1 MFVVNK
7 ASLPKYWVAYSN
19 RVEERIGEC
28 LHDFGTEFKTYEE
41 AYSHAKLSKTAILE
55 RDYSYLKNAIT
66 KFELTIYGIRALW
79 NKNIKALLENYY
91 KDLAE
96 AKAAF
101 DNPPEPHVVLLPQ
114 MIPVEGTRLHIG
126 TKVYTVDTYNLSFS
140 EGEVTE
146 EIIQY
151 YSFHPDGVPATYKLS
166 DGTEYVKSN
175 LNSGVSNIEFYLQK
189 QEAIDTLD
197 RLLQLRIRELED
209 QRSAL

>member
-1 MFVVNK
+1 VFVVNK

-28 LHDFGTEFKTYEE
+28 LHNTGTEFKTYKE
-41 AYSHAKLSKTAILE
+41 AYNHAKLSKTAILE

-101 DNPPEPHVVLLPQ
+101 YNPPEPHVVLLPQ
-114 MIPVEGTRLHIG
+114 MIHVEGTRLHIG
-126 TKVYTVDTYNLSFS
+126 TKVYTVNTYNFSLS

-146 EIIQY
+146 EIISY
-151 YSFHPDGVPATYKLS
+151 YSSHPDGVLATYKL
-166 DGTEYVKSN
+166 DNGKYVKSD
-175 LNSGVSNIEFYLQK
+175 LNSGFSNIVFYLQK
-189 QEAIDTLD
+189 QEAIAHLD
-197 RLLQLRIRELED
+197 RLLEIRIRELQD